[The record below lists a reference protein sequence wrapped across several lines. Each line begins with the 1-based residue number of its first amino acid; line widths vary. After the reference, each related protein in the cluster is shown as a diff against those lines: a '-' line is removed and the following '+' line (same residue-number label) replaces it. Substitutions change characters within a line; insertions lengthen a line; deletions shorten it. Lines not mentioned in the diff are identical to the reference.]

1 MVEIDKV
8 KPNRI
13 IAAGVVLF
21 SLAVIGF
28 VAGLAYQRSKVHTL
42 TLAAGSSSG
51 ESYILCSALKTVV
64 ERQSRPVRIN
74 VIETGGTAENLAMI
88 EDGRAAMAIAQADV
102 TAGPS
107 ARIVAVL
114 FDDTFQLLVRRDSK
128 VQDFS
133 ELRGMR
139 IALPR
144 TGGQFQ
150 SFLRVAEHFGLK
162 ESDFRIVGAS
172 DAEADQLFADGQ
184 ADAIFRVR
192 ALGNPSIQ
200 HLVGTGAFRLVR
212 IGHAAAMKINHP
224 SFEPVLIPA
233 GAYLGNPAVP
243 AEDLPSISVHRT
255 LLARVGADQEGVR
268 VVTAALIENRQEI
281 AAEIP
286 EQARAVR
293 LLLAQVRRPE
303 PRADLGPALH
313 PGALDFYEKDK
324 PPFVLA
330 HADYMGLLL
339 TVLVMVS
346 SWIWELR
353 AWMLRQQKNIADQYS
368 NRVVVLMNAAR
379 QASSPEALEEIRGE
393 LLEILTAAV
402 GDLDSDKLSEDSF
415 HSFRAILQIGLE
427 DVRDSRS
434 VFQKAEYQR

>member
-1 MVEIDKV
+1 MELGKV
-8 KPNRI
+8 KPHRI
-13 IAAGVVLF
+13 IATSVIVF

-28 VAGLAYQRSKVHTL
+28 VAWLAWQGSRIHRL
-42 TLAAGSSSG
+42 TIAAGSTSG
-51 ESYILCSALKTVV
+51 ESYILSAALKTVV
-64 ERQSRPVRIN
+64 ERHNPRVR
-74 VIETGGTAENLAMI
+74 VDVVETGGTVENLAML
-88 EDGRAAMAIAQADV
+88 EDGRAGMAVAQADV
-102 TAGPS
+102 AAGPS
-107 ARIVAVL
+107 ARVVAVL
-114 FDDTFQLLVRRDSK
+114 YDDTFQLLVRRDSP
-128 VQDFS
+128 VQDFAG
-133 ELRGMR
+133 LRGKT

-144 TGGQFQ
+144 SGGQFQ

-162 ESDFRIVGAS
+162 ESNFRIMGTT
-172 DAEADQLFADGQ
+172 DTEADQLFADGQ
-184 ADAIFRVR
+184 ADAVFRVR

-200 HLVGTGAFRLVR
+200 RLVETGAFRLVR
-212 IGHAAAMKINHP
+212 IDHAAAMKINHP
-224 SFEPVLIPA
+224 AFEPTLVPA

-243 AEDLPSISVHRT
+243 PEDLPSIAVHRT
-255 LLARVGADQEGVR
+255 LLAGTGADEQAVR
-268 VVTAALIENRQEI
+268 AVTASLIDGRQEI

-286 EQARAVR
+286 ASEGAVR
-293 LLLAQVRRPE
+293 LLMAQVRRPE
-303 PRADLGPALH
+303 PRADLGPAMH

-353 AWMLRQQKNIADQYS
+353 AWLKKQQKNIADRYS

-379 QASSPEALEEIRGE
+379 QASSPEGLEEIRAE
-393 LLEILTAAV
+393 LLDILTAAV

-427 DVRDSRS
+427 EVRESRAVLHKS
-434 VFQKAEYQR
+434 EYQR